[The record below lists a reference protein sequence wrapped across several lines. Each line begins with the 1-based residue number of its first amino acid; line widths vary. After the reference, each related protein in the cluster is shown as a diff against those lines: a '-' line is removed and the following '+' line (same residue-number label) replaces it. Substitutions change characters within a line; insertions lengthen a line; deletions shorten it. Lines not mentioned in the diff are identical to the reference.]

1 MLNSEAVCVSVCD
14 VQFLINFIL
23 YPFWTAAA
31 GYYLKLTAGFV
42 WTFEVGRAV
51 HGMSNAL
58 QVTLLPVF
66 LCAKVPP
73 VMGYWVPRVLQ
84 LGQNFRTRGGNCF
97 SILDRLSR

>member
-58 QVTLLPVF
+58 QVTSSCVLVCQSASGNGLLGTEGVTTGAELP
-66 LCAKVPP
+66 
-73 VMGYWVPRVLQ
+73 
-84 LGQNFRTRGGNCF
+84 NERG
-97 SILDRLSR
+97 